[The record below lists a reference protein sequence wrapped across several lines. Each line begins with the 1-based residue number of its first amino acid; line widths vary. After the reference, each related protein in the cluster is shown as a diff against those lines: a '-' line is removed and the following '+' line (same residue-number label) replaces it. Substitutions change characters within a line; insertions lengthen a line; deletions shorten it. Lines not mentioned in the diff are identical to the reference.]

1 VIYDSHIS
9 YDVYAILRLLGAL
22 LICQCRSAGVSIEL
36 SWISPTIMGFDI
48 IESSI
53 FGYASATF
61 PTHINPLLIS
71 IASIA
76 NQLKW
81 VTFVTALL
89 LLVGLFVRSMI
100 LKHGNKLHQK

>member
-1 VIYDSHIS
+1 MCG
-9 YDVYAILRLLGAL
+9 RLLGAL
-22 LICQCRSAGVSIEL
+22 LICQCRSAVSIEL

-53 FGYASATF
+53 FGYATNSF

-81 VTFVTALL
+81 VSFALAVL

-100 LKHGNKLHQK
+100 LKHGYKLH

>member
-1 VIYDSHIS
+1 M
-9 YDVYAILRLLGAL
+9 YAILRLLGAL
-22 LICQCRSAGVSIEL
+22 LICQCRSAGVSKEL
-36 SWISPTIMGFDI
+36 SWISPTIMGFDV

-53 FGYASATF
+53 FGYATTTF
-61 PTHINPLLIS
+61 PTRINPLIIS

-81 VTFVTALL
+81 ITFAAALL

>member
-1 VIYDSHIS
+1 MCG
-9 YDVYAILRLLGAL
+9 RLLGAL
-22 LICQCRSAGVSIEL
+22 LICQCRSANVSIEL

-53 FGYASATF
+53 FGYATNSF

-81 VTFVTALL
+81 ISFALAVL
-89 LLVGLFVRSMI
+89 MLVGLFVRSMI